1 MNRREFLIGLIAGTA
16 LAQESF
22 QEFLRKELEEYKEE
36 REGFDRYL
44 EEVNREF
51 EEYKRITMEE
61 FRRFKGEVLRH
72 WDVYEATDRR
82 KIVQYSDDFRTK
94 KVFDFKEGELRIE
107 ARADVEDF
115 NKFLKRELE
124 DFISQDEREA
134 FRSDKLLRNI
144 ERRVRKL
151 KHIKTSRLKSEPV
164 LTPIVFGK
172 EKVSVSELKEGVR
185 NLLRRGAIERRSDAK
200 GGYTAFVV
208 RFPPKRILEKA
219 RQYKPIVV
227 RESDRWRL
235 DYPLIFAIIH
245 TESYFNPLAT
255 SHVPAYGLM
264 QIVPHTAG
272 RDVSEFLFG
281 RPVLFAPSY
290 LYNPENNIKIG
301 TTYVHLLYYKYF
313 KGIRNPESRLYCTIA
328 AYNTGPGNVA
338 RALTGTRS
346 LKKASQAAN
355 AMGPEDVYRTLLK
368 NLPYQ
373 ETKDYLRKVS
383 ARISVYKNL

>member
-1 MNRREFLIGLIAGTA
+1 MNRREFLLGLFLSTA
-16 LAQESF
+16 FAQESF
-22 QEFLRKELEEYKEE
+22 QEFLKKELEGYREE
-36 REGFDRYL
+36 EEGFNRYL
-44 EEVNREF
+44 EEINREF
-51 EEYKRITMEE
+51 EEYKRITIEE
-61 FRRFKGEVLRH
+61 FRKFKGEVLSH

-82 KIVQYSDDFRTK
+82 KIVQYSDNFRVK
-94 KVFDFKEGELRIE
+94 RVFDFKKGELR
-107 ARADVEDF
+107 VEVRDGIRDF
-115 NKFLKRELE
+115 KNFLKKELE
-124 DFISQDEREA
+124 DFTSQDEKEA
-134 FRSDKLLRNI
+134 FRSDRLLSNI

-151 KHIKTSRLKSEPV
+151 KHIKTGELKRDPV

-172 EKVSVSELKEGVR
+172 DKVSTSELKEGVR
-185 NLLRRGAIERRSDAK
+185 RLIKKGAIHRGRDAK
-200 GGYTAFVV
+200 GSYTTFVV
-208 RFPPKRILEKA
+208 RFPPKRVLEKA

-264 QIVPHTAG
+264 QIVPQTAG
-272 RDVSEFLFG
+272 RDVSEFLLG

-301 TTYVHLLYYKYF
+301 TTYVYLLYYKYF
-313 KGIRNPESRLYCTIA
+313 KGVKNPESRLYCTIA

-338 RALTGTRS
+338 RALTGTTS
-346 LKKASQAAN
+346 LKRAYKVAN
-355 AMGPEDVYRTLLK
+355 AMDPDDVYRILLR
-368 NLPYQ
+368 NLPYR